1 MRITTYLQSIEK
13 KEFIINACQRSRLH
27 KTNTSVRRGRR
38 ILLFLQRTR
47 ELVYM
52 SPAPALLVYILRR
65 SAVVVVALLYS
76 STTPADTQEEL
87 N

>member
-47 ELVYM
+47 ELVYVPRTSTVGIYLEEIGGGCCG
-52 SPAPALLVYILRR
+52 SPLQFYN
-65 SAVVVVALLYS
+65 S
-76 STTPADTQEEL
+76 S
-87 N
+87 